1 MDNED
6 SREKKRFKTDSFLG
20 GGFSEVF
27 QGGIPRCCG
36 FGGDGPAGVAPE
48 RGGAPPPALACVR
61 IHASPSVNRR
71 DIPKKIESVCLRCH
85 CACLRLLTLTGN
97 KTRLGRIFQKSI
109 EKPTI
114 FTPEMLESYEHYKK
128 IGAWNAKSSSMHALC
143 AVVCTILMLLL
154 WLAHWADFALLP
166 GMRHVPTV
174 CLFVLLATVAKQWAV
189 CNWRISRANAI
200 GIDFDR
206 RYTCLPAPL
215 HPRHGLLTSGLRPFQ
230 HPSGRSLR
238 VHGPSSEA

>member
-1 MDNED
+1 M
-6 SREKKRFKTDSFLG
+6 
-20 GGFSEVF
+20 SEIQNRQPF
-27 QGGIPRCCG
+27 GGIFREESRGVVGVWRGWPSRSRPRKGRGTAASTRMREDTCISLREETRHSKENRICLSWLPLCL
-36 FGGDGPAGVAPE
+36 PATADTDDSKP
-48 RGGAPPPALACVR
+48 
-61 IHASPSVNRR
+61 
-71 DIPKKIESVCLRCH
+71 
-85 CACLRLLTLTGN
+85 
-97 KTRLGRIFQKSI
+97 RLGRIFQKSI

-154 WLAHWADFALLP
+154 WLAHWADSALLP

-174 CLFVLLATVAKQWAV
+174 CLFVLLVTVAKQWAV

-206 RYTCLPAPL
+206 RCTCLPALL

-230 HPSGRSLR
+230 HPRGRSLR
-238 VHGPSSEA
+238 VHGPISEA